1 MEEPVQIIPPTGPEG
16 ARLPRARDERVS
28 PHRARGIRAA
38 VLRVGGARAAV
49 AASVIA
55 VALAMAVPASAQ
67 APAPEIPVTFSVR
80 SLLSGDTFTV
90 SGVLPGGAADAGRA
104 LELYEQRAPFPG
116 AYALTSTGAA
126 GPSGEFVFSV
136 TPVRKAYWAV
146 VAPQTTTL
154 PREASNG
161 FLVAVRRKVSIRT
174 TTRRPLRG
182 SFVRFS
188 GFISPSFPVAPGS
201 VATLQRRNR
210 QGGFT
215 DVKSALLKAAGDFS
229 SYRVRTRVRRS
240 GVYRVVVPASTFFST
255 GASVGVTLHMRVH

>member
-1 MEEPVQIIPPTGPEG
+1 
-16 ARLPRARDERVS
+16 
-28 PHRARGIRAA
+28 
-38 VLRVGGARAAV
+38 
-49 AASVIA
+49 
-55 VALAMAVPASAQ
+55 MAVPASAQ

-80 SLLSGDTFTV
+80 SLLRGDTFTV
-90 SGVLPGGAADAGRA
+90 NGVLPGGAADAGRA

-116 AYALTSTGAA
+116 AYALTSTSAA
-126 GPSGEFVFSV
+126 GPSGEFVFTV

-146 VAPQTTTL
+146 VAPETTTR

-174 TTRRPLRG
+174 TTLPRETSNGFLVAVRRKLSIRTPTRRPVRG

-255 GASVGVTLHMRVH
+255 GASVGVTLHMRLH

>member
-1 MEEPVQIIPPTGPEG
+1 
-16 ARLPRARDERVS
+16 
-28 PHRARGIRAA
+28 
-38 VLRVGGARAAV
+38 
-49 AASVIA
+49 
-55 VALAMAVPASAQ
+55 MAVPAAAQ

-80 SLLSGDTFTV
+80 SLLSGDPFTV
-90 SGVLPGGAADAGRA
+90 NGVLPGGAADAGRS

-116 AYALTSTGAA
+116 AYALASTSAA

-146 VAPQTTTL
+146 VAPETTTR

-182 SFVRFS
+182 RFVRFS
-188 GFISPSFPVAPGS
+188 GFISPSFPVGPGS
-201 VATLQRRNR
+201 VATLQRRNA

-215 DVKSALLKAAGDFS
+215 DVKSVLLGAAGQFS
-229 SYRVRTRVRRS
+229 SYRLRTRVRRS

-255 GASVGVTLHMRVH
+255 GASVGVTLHMRLH